1 MLLVALVS
9 TGIKSGLVTVAAE
22 FWQLYCWPLKS
33 NPRPS
38 RGGFVCLD
46 ATRVFLQESSSLAV
60 RNLTLLMFHLVR
72 YRVCFPCRCFP
83 LPGFPQLGFPQLGF
97 QCSGRLETLCLL

>member
-22 FWQLYCWPLKS
+22 FWHLICWPLKS
-33 NPRPS
+33 KPRRS
-38 RGGFVCLD
+38 RGGFVRLRVD
-46 ATRVFLQESSSLAV
+46 ATRVFLQESSFLAV
-60 RNLTLLMFHLVR
+60 RNLTFLMFHLVR
-72 YRVCFPCRCFP
+72 YRVCFPSLCFP
-83 LPGFPQLGFPQLGF
+83 LPGFPQLAF